1 MGILGLGELDST
13 LGWTLGSYGNRLLL
27 RHSREFHWGWGG
39 GRSRKNKRTGQNVY
53 SLLDEGVSG
62 GLTHKSQ

>member
-39 GRSRKNKRTGQNVY
+39 GGQEKIKEP
-53 SLLDEGVSG
+53 DKMC
-62 GLTHKSQ
+62 THYWMRE